1 MSQRRVYIFVLYISG
16 AADETV
22 IQMAFSADMYY
33 LIFRQK
39 FRKQCADGVVD
50 GNSTQASA
58 DDHNDGLGCGKS
70 GIVESGQTVTLS
82 ADLQVLGLPHLPK

>member
-1 MSQRRVYIFVLYISG
+1 
-16 AADETV
+16 
-22 IQMAFSADMYY
+22 MAFSADMYY

-70 GIVESGQTVTLS
+70 GIVESGQTVTLQQLA
-82 ADLQVLGLPHLPK
+82 ADRRSGENSFVLRQIL